1 MKELKSVKE
10 MKQLLDSY
18 SISINKEYMKKTLE
32 LLKKIS
38 IGEKLDYNEL
48 KLKYIK
54 NDLSHNITST
64 EITSIDITSIDITST
79 DDIQESD
86 ITSTDDILDSDN
98 SDQPILLDK
107 IIVNNV
113 IYYVNKKTTQVYN
126 TNSDLVGYYKIGKVT
141 LL

>member
-18 SISINKEYMKKTLE
+18 SSSINKEYMKKTLE

-38 IGEKLDYNEL
+38 IGENLDYNEL

-54 NDLSHNITST
+54 KDVSDNIPSTS
-64 EITSIDITSIDITST
+64 
-79 DDIQESD
+79 ESD
-86 ITSTDDILDSDN
+86 ITSTDDIV
-98 SDQPILLDK
+98 DQPALLDK

-113 IYYVNKKTTQVYN
+113 TYYVNKKTTQVYN
-126 TNSDLVGYYKIGKVT
+126 TNSVFVGSYKMGKLN

>member
-10 MKQLLDSY
+10 MKNLLDSY

-54 NDLSHNITST
+54 NDLSHDITNT
-64 EITSIDITSIDITST
+64 DITSIDITST

-86 ITSTDDILDSDN
+86 ITSTDDILDSE

-126 TNSDLVGYYKIGKVT
+126 TNSDLVGYYKMSKLN